1 MSRKIK
7 IFDTTL
13 RDGEQ
18 SPGCSMHLNEKLEL
32 ALQLERL
39 GVDAIEAGFAIASP
53 GDFKSVKAVAET
65 IKNCQI
71 ASLCRALPGDI
82 DASYEALRGAEAP
95 RLHIFLATSP
105 IHLKYKLKM
114 TEQMVLERIAAMVKY
129 AKKLMANVEFS
140 AEDASR
146 TPLPYLLQAIQTAID
161 NGATTVNIPDT
172 VGYSTPQEMFEI
184 ISFLKNNLNGI
195 ENVDISCHNHNDL
208 GCGVANSLAC
218 VLAGASQI
226 ECTINGIGERA
237 GNASLEE
244 IVMALKT
251 RQDFYNAHTD
261 INTKQIYR
269 TSRML
274 ANIIGV
280 QIPPTK
286 PIVGANAFAHESGI
300 HQHGVLAEKT
310 TYEILS
316 PEDVGVPENK
326 IVLGKHSGKHAFN
339 EHLKE
344 MGYELDEKELLDMFE
359 KFKVLCDKKKYV
371 SRKDI
376 EALLAHKERVMG
388 EDEYTL
394 TNFGVSRTTT
404 GRSAATVE
412 IAHKKLVHFATEEGD
427 GPVDASFK
435 AINKIVGKEISL
447 TDFSVASVTEGKD
460 ALGEAIVKVKL
471 GENAATGRG
480 ISTDIIESS
489 LLAYINAVNKLM
501 LEE

>member
-1 MSRKIK
+1 MSKKIK

-18 SPGCSMHLNEKLEL
+18 SPGCSMHLSEKLEI
-32 ALQLERL
+32 ALQLEKL
-39 GVDAIEAGFAIASP
+39 NVDIIEAGFAIASK
-53 GDFKSVKAVAET
+53 GDFKSVKAVADT
-65 IKNCQI
+65 IKNCSV
-71 ASLCRALPGDI
+71 ASLCRAVQGDI
-82 DASYEALRGAEAP
+82 DASYEALKGAVSP
-95 RLHIFLATSP
+95 RIHTFLATSP

-114 TEQMVLERIAAMVKY
+114 TEAQVLEKIAAMVKY
-129 AKKLMANVEFS
+129 AKSLISNVEFS

-146 TPLPYLLQAIQTAID
+146 TPLPFLQKAIQVAID
-161 NGATTVNIPDT
+161 NGATCVNIPDT
-172 VGYSTPQEMFEI
+172 VGYSTPQEMFNI
-184 ISFLKNNLNGI
+184 ISHLKNNLYGI
-195 ENVDISCHNHNDL
+195 EKVDISCHNHNDL

-218 VLAGASQI
+218 VLAGATQV

-244 IVMALKT
+244 IVMAIKT
-251 RQDFYNAHTD
+251 RSDFYNAHTD

-269 TSRML
+269 TSKL
-274 ANIIGV
+274 LSNIIGV
-280 QIPPTK
+280 QIQPTI

-300 HQHGVLAEKT
+300 HQHGVLNEKS

-326 IVLGKHSGKHAFN
+326 IVLGKHSGKHAFS

-344 MGYELDEKELLDMFE
+344 MGYELSQDELLEMFD
-359 KFKVLCDKKKYV
+359 KFKSLCDKKKYV

-376 EALLAHKERVMG
+376 EALMTSKVKVVN
-388 EDEYTL
+388 DEEFAL

-404 GRSAATVE
+404 GLSSATVE
-412 IAHKKLVHFATEEGD
+412 LSHKKLVRFATEEGD

-447 TDFSVASVTEGKD
+447 SDFTLNSVTEGKD
-460 ALGEAIVKVKL
+460 ALGEAIVKLNL
-471 GENAATGRG
+471 GEAFATGRG
-480 ISTDIIESS
+480 VSTDIIEAS
-489 LLAYINAVNKLM
+489 LLAYLNGVNKILR
-501 LEE
+501 EE

>member
-1 MSRKIK
+1 M
-7 IFDTTL
+7 
-13 RDGEQ
+13 
-18 SPGCSMHLNEKLEL
+18 
-32 ALQLERL
+32 
-39 GVDAIEAGFAIASP
+39 
-53 GDFKSVKAVAET
+53 
-65 IKNCQI
+65 
-71 ASLCRALPGDI
+71 
-82 DASYEALRGAEAP
+82 
-95 RLHIFLATSP
+95 
-105 IHLKYKLKM
+105 
-114 TEQMVLERIAAMVKY
+114 LERIAAMVKY
-129 AKKLMANVEFS
+129 AKKLLSNIEFS

-146 TPLPYLLQAIQTAID
+146 TPLPYLLKAIQTAVD
-161 NGATTVNIPDT
+161 NGATCVNIPDT

-184 ISFLKNNLNGI
+184 ISYLKNNLHGI
-195 ENVDISCHNHNDL
+195 EHVDISCHNHNDL

-218 VLAGASQI
+218 VLAGASQV

-237 GNASLEE
+237 GNASMEE
-244 IVMALKT
+244 IVMAIKT
-251 RQDFYNAHTD
+251 RGDFYNAYTD

-269 TSRML
+269 SSRML
-274 ANIIGV
+274 SNIIGV

-316 PEDVGVPENK
+316 PEEVGVPENK

-344 MGYELDEKELLDMFE
+344 MGYELNEEELLDMFD

-376 EALLAHKERVMG
+376 EALLIHKERTVS
-388 EDEYTL
+388 ESEYSL

-412 IAHKKLVHFATEEGD
+412 LARNKLVQFATEEGD
-427 GPVDASFK
+427 GPVDASFR
-435 AINKIVGKEISL
+435 AINKIVGKDISL
-447 TDFSVASVTEGKD
+447 TDFSVTSVTEGKD
-460 ALGEAIVKVKL
+460 ALGEAIVKIAYGK
-471 GENAATGRG
+471 ENATGRG

-489 LLAYINAVNKLM
+489 LLAYINAVNKLAV
-501 LEE
+501 ESDE

>member
-18 SPGCSMHLNEKLEL
+18 SPGCSMHLSEKLEL

-39 GVDAIEAGFAIASP
+39 GVDVIEAGFAIASP

-65 IKNCQI
+65 IKDCQI

-82 DASYEALRGAEAP
+82 DASYEALRGAASP

-105 IHLKYKLKM
+105 IHLKYKLRM
-114 TEQMVLERIAAMVKY
+114 TQDEVLERIAAMVKY
-129 AKKLMANVEFS
+129 AKKLISNVEFS

-146 TPLPYLLQAIQTAID
+146 TPLPYLLKAIQTAID
-161 NGATTVNIPDT
+161 NGADTVNIPDT

-184 ISFLKNNLNGI
+184 ISYLKNNLVGVEKI
-195 ENVDISCHNHNDL
+195 DISCHNHNDL

-218 VLAGASQI
+218 VLAGASQV

-244 IVMALKT
+244 VVMALNT
-251 RQDFYNAHTD
+251 RKDFYGVYTN

-274 ANIIGV
+274 SNIIGV

-326 IVLGKHSGKHAFN
+326 IVLGKHSGKHAFA

-344 MGYELDEKELLDMFE
+344 MGYELSENELLDMFD
-359 KFKVLCDKKKYV
+359 KFKALCDKKKYV

-376 EALLAHKERVMG
+376 EALLAHKEKVAGDG
-388 EDEYTL
+388 EYAL
-394 TNFGVSRTTT
+394 NNFGVSRTTK

-412 IAHKKLVHFATEEGD
+412 LVHKELVHFATDEGD

-435 AINKIVGKEISL
+435 AINKIIAKEISL
-447 TDFSVASVTEGKD
+447 TDFSVSSVTEGKD
-460 ALGEAIVKVKL
+460 ALGEAIVKIKY
-471 GENAATGRG
+471 GENTATGRG

-489 LLAYINAVNKLM
+489 LLAYINAVNKLVM
-501 LEE
+501 EE